1 MNQKHTRDKET
12 FLSVL
17 KIAREIPDDYIRTI
31 TLSRIALRLME
42 LGIPEAKLAFKLAV
56 SSVEEIDNPVLMI
69 KALLDVSKYLH
80 KAGSGDLAKT
90 TLQQAYESALL
101 LRGPIRDDLLKEIAL
116 TAMAQ
121 GLDEEAAFYA
131 LDISSGEKDGILL
144 EIVKSLVKKGK
155 LRRAT
160 LIAERIEDD
169 DTRSE
174 AYYTI
179 SQWYLS
185 REQFATVL
193 AFLSKMDGRFLVKAT
208 EELGKHISESDLSA
222 DTYGKFSEAVKR
234 IEEEKGIRL
243 VERFLLGFLSKGDTD
258 TVAEVVNSLEHGR
271 KGEAAAYLSRNIAD
285 KPLLLRGL
293 IGKLKLEPDEFDAV
307 AKAVMDELL
316 EGRIERDYLPVVL
329 EIGKRTESE
338 AVLVKVTTYLARLGE
353 VEAAARF
360 ATPVE
365 EPYFRSLAF
374 GAIALTKLRSGDIDG
389 AIEAAGEVKDRKWG
403 SWLMG
408 EILVKVLDRAVG
420 ESADREL
427 GEKAANHR
435 KLIEGRASKD
445 L

>member
-1 MNQKHTRDKET
+1 MNQKHTENRET

-80 KAGSGDLAKT
+80 RAGSGDLAKA
-90 TLQQAYESALL
+90 TLQQAYESVLL

-116 TAMAQ
+116 AAMAQ

-131 LDISSGEKDGILL
+131 LDMSSGEKDAILL
-144 EIVKSLVKKGK
+144 GIVKNLVKKGK
-155 LRRAT
+155 LRKAT

-169 DTRSE
+169 ETRSE

-193 AFLSKMDGRFLVKAT
+193 ALMSKMDGRFLVKAS
-208 EELGKHISESDLSA
+208 EELGRRLSESDLSA
-222 DTYGKFSEAVKR
+222 DTYGKFAEAVKGL
-234 IEEEKGIRL
+234 EEEKGIRL
-243 VERFLLGFLSKGDTD
+243 MERFLLGFLSKGKVD
-258 TVAEVVNSLEHGR
+258 TVAEVVNSLKHGR
-271 KGEAAAYLSRNIAD
+271 KGEVAAYLARKTVD
-285 KPLLLRGL
+285 KPSLLGGL
-293 IGKLKLEPDEFDAV
+293 IGKLSLEPDEFDAV

-316 EGRIERDYLPVVL
+316 EGGIGGEYLPVVL
-329 EIGKRTESE
+329 EIGRRTESE

-353 VEAAARF
+353 IKAAERF
-360 ATPVE
+360 AAPIE

-374 GAIALTKLRSGDIDG
+374 GAIALAKLRGGDIDG
-389 AIEAAGEVKDRKWG
+389 AIEAAAEVKDRKWG

-427 GEKAANHR
+427 GKKAADHR
-435 KLIEGRASKD
+435 KLIEGKASKG